1 MKCPCNQIEGEV
13 TWSPSPS
20 VIDNY
25 TGPTTDTRATGEYR
39 RPWFSIRCL
48 QMQKLQNINSNFSP
62 DVWSNLG
69 FAVYNSSELKLFC
82 FRKVRNP
89 LNWNLFNTHKEH
101 KSVDHK
107 ISESYQAC
115 PFVYIPVFHQWFSQ
129 KWNEV
134 QCAVNVLNVCKR
146 ADGLCFIVFE

>member
-48 QMQKLQNINSNFSP
+48 QMQKLQNITQHINSNFSP

-82 FRKVRNP
+82 FRKVRNL

-101 KSVDHK
+101 NQLIIKSASHIK
-107 ISESYQAC
+107 HAHL
-115 PFVYIPVFHQWFSQ
+115 YIFQYFNQCWV
-129 KWNEV
+129 KWSAMRCE
-134 QCAVNVLNVCKR
+134 CAERV
-146 ADGLCFIVFE
+146 

>member
-69 FAVYNSSELKLFC
+69 FAVYT
-82 FRKVRNP
+82 VV
-89 LNWNLFNTHKEH
+89 NWNFSALEIRLTEIPCLFNTHKEH

-115 PFVYIPVFHQWFSQ
+115 PFVYIPVFHRWFSQ

>member
-39 RPWFSIRCL
+39 RPWFSITKDAYRC
-48 QMQKLQNINSNFSP
+48 KIFRPFLQNITQHINSNFSP

-89 LNWNLFNTHKEH
+89 LN
-101 KSVDHK
+101 
-107 ISESYQAC
+107 
-115 PFVYIPVFHQWFSQ
+115 
-129 KWNEV
+129 
-134 QCAVNVLNVCKR
+134 
-146 ADGLCFIVFE
+146 